1 MIVLAT
7 DKYSIFSRRG
17 VWNIQMYHRNF
28 TAGYD
33 TRGRT
38 DSVSANSYINRP
50 EYPLA
55 AINGYA
61 DAPFSQRYYDRRSID
76 HPEDP
81 PSAPTY
87 QTWDNYAAADPAYFY
102 AMYGTRGDPMYTSR
116 DGIQAP
122 YWGMEYAEVPK
133 TRMRYLANWIGKRF
147 WRNGRRGGPGV
158 HLGTA
163 NNAES
168 WNREVTIYES
178 QLPKPYVLVLGD
190 AGSAGIK
197 ENRLVKIPMGAIV
210 VYISNP
216 KWCQHCGQWE
226 EVIEDVMVRSGSTYG
241 STP

>member
-1 MIVLAT
+1 
-7 DKYSIFSRRG
+7 
-17 VWNIQMYHRNF
+17 MYHRNF

-55 AINGYA
+55 DINGYA

-76 HPEDP
+76 HPGSEP
-81 PSAPTY
+81 IAPTY
-87 QTWDNYAAADPAYFY
+87 QTWDNYAVADPAYFY

-158 HLGTA
+158 HLGVA
-163 NNAES
+163 SNAES

-178 QLPKPYVLVLGD
+178 QLPKPYVLALGD
-190 AGSAGIK
+190 AASVSVK
-197 ENRLVKIPMGAIV
+197 ENRLIKIPMGAIV

-216 KWCQHCGQWE
+216 KWCKECGQWE

-241 STP
+241 SSP